1 MGHGEN
7 STRTFIEDARK
18 KFYRL
23 PVEDVAF
30 PRGAS
35 NINKYTDKARIYRK
49 STPIHVRGAL
59 LYNHYLKELGIDTK
73 YDKIFSG
80 DKIKFVYLKLPNR
93 VKENVI
99 AFTTLLPEE
108 FKVRTSVDY
117 ETQFDKGYLDPI
129 RAIIECIGWKLEKQ
143 ATLEDFF

>member
-1 MGHGEN
+1 M
-7 STRTFIEDARK
+7 
-18 KFYRL
+18 L
-23 PVEDVAF
+23 PFQEE
-30 PRGAS
+30 P
-35 NINKYTDKARIYRK
+35 
-49 STPIHVRGAL
+49 PIHVRGAL

-129 RAIIECIGWKLEKQ
+129 RAVIECIGWKLEKQ

>member
-1 MGHGEN
+1 MKH
-7 STRTFIEDARK
+7 
-18 KFYRL
+18 
-23 PVEDVAF
+23 
-30 PRGAS
+30 
-35 NINKYTDKARIYRK
+35 
-49 STPIHVRGAL
+49 H
-59 LYNHYLKELGIDTK
+59 
-73 YDKIFSG
+73 DKIFSG

-117 ETQFDKGYLDPI
+117 ETQFNKGYLDPI
-129 RAIIECIGWKLEKQ
+129 RTIIECIGWKLEKQ